1 MTLLLA
7 SFLLA
12 TQAATAQAQS
22 DPVLES
28 RKHYRAAVEA
38 YQAGDRSAYLEHARQ
53 AQALRPDHGGVTWA
67 LASASALAGDTAGA
81 FRALRRFAALGYW
94 GDLAADSDFVSL
106 RGSQAYSALARRLA
120 ANQAPV
126 TASRV
131 AFELPD
137 RELLT
142 EGLAYD
148 SAAGEFLVGSVRKGR
163 IFRIGR
169 DGRVSPFAVVEGGHW
184 APLGLRV
191 DGGRGALWVATMAL
205 PQTAGYQ
212 PADSNRSAILQY
224 DLRSGRLRRRY
235 EPGAGEP
242 HAIGDLILTR
252 NGDVF
257 ASDSRAPILYRIGAG
272 TDSLEAFIRT
282 PLLLSGQGL
291 ALTPDERTLYLA
303 DYSRGLLRVD
313 LATRGVTLVKTADSV
328 LALGVDGLYYH
339 GGHLIGIQNGVEP
352 HRVVRFALAPSG
364 DRIVG
369 VEVLE
374 RAHSRYQEPTLG
386 VLVNGELFY
395 IANSQWERF
404 GADGR
409 IPDPAV
415 LERPVVLRLPL

>member
-1 MTLLLA
+1 MALLVA
-7 SFLLA
+7 SLLVA
-12 TQAATAQAQS
+12 AQAASAQTQA

-38 YQAGDRSAYLEHARQ
+38 YQAGDRAAYLEHARQ
-53 AQALRPDHGGVTWA
+53 AEALRPEHGGVTWA

-81 FRALRRFAALGYW
+81 FRALRHFAALGYW

-106 RGSQAYSALARRLA
+106 RGSREYEELTRRMA
-120 ANQAPV
+120 ANQSPV

-142 EGLAYD
+142 EGVAYD
-148 SAAGEFLVGSVRKGR
+148 SAADDFLIGSVRKGR
-163 IFRIGR
+163 IFRISR
-169 DGRVSPFAVVEGGHW
+169 DRRVSPFAVVEGGHW

-191 DGGRGALWVATMAL
+191 DRRRGALWVAAVAL
-205 PQTAGYQ
+205 PQTVGYQ
-212 PADSNRSAILQY
+212 PADSNRSAILRY
-224 DLRSGRLRRRY
+224 DLRSGRLSRRY
-235 EPGAGEP
+235 DAPGGEP

-252 NGDVF
+252 DGDVF
-257 ASDSRAPILYRIGAG
+257 ATDSRAPVLYRIAAG
-272 TDSLEAFIRT
+272 SDSLEPFIRS

-291 ALTPDERTLYLA
+291 ALTPDERTLYVA

-313 LATRGVTLVKTADSV
+313 LVTRGVTLMETADSV

-339 GGHLIGIQNGVEP
+339 RGHLIGIQNGVEP
-352 HRVVRFALAPSG
+352 HRVVRFTLAPSG
-364 DRIVG
+364 ARIIG
-369 VEVLE
+369 VQVLE
-374 RAHSRYQEPTLG
+374 RAHPRYREPTLG
-386 VLVNGELFY
+386 VLVQGDLFY

-409 IPDPAV
+409 MSDPAV

>member
-1 MTLLLA
+1 MTFLL
-7 SFLLA
+7 SFLA
-12 TQAATAQAQS
+12 AAQAATVQPQS
-22 DPVLES
+22 DPILES

-38 YQAGDRSAYLEHARQ
+38 YEAGDRPAYLEHARQ
-53 AQALRPDHGGVTWA
+53 AQALRPEHGGVTWA

-81 FRALRRFAALGYW
+81 FRALRHFAALGYW
-94 GDLAADSDFVSL
+94 ADLAADSDFVSL
-106 RGSQAYSALARRLA
+106 RGTGEYAALARRLA

-142 EGLAYD
+142 EGIAYD

-163 IFRIGR
+163 IFRVSR
-169 DGRVSPFAVVEGGHW
+169 DGRVSPFTLVEGGHW

-191 DGGRGALWVATMAL
+191 DRRGALWVAAMAL

-212 PADSNRSAILQY
+212 PADSNRSAILRY
-224 DLRSGRLRRRY
+224 DLRSGRLRQRY
-235 EPGAGEP
+235 DAGRDEP

-252 NGDVF
+252 DGDVY
-257 ASDSRAPILYRIGAG
+257 ATDSRAPVVYRIAAG
-272 TDSLEAFIRT
+272 SDSLEPFIRS

-291 ALTPDERTLYLA
+291 ALTPDERTLYVA

-313 LATRGVTLVKTADSV
+313 LATRGVTLMKAADSV

-339 GGHLIGIQNGVEP
+339 RGHLIGIQNGVEP
-352 HRVVRFALAPSG
+352 HRVARFSLAPSG
-364 DRIVG
+364 DRVLAAQ
-369 VEVLE
+369 VLE
-374 RAHSRYQEPTLG
+374 RAHPRYQEPTLG
-386 VLVNGELFY
+386 VLVNGDLYY

-409 IPDPAV
+409 IPEPAV